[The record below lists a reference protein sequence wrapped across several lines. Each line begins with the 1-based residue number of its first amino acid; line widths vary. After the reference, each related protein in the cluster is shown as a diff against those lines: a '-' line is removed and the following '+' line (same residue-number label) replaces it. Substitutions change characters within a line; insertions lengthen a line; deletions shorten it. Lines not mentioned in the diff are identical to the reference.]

1 VGPPKGGRKMDNRK
15 KKTETLVK
23 EVILNEKAQ
32 QEWIDGADPDFLNAL
47 EFFIKHYDSG
57 KSRNEW
63 FRIGVIIGGV
73 YERWRQKQK

>member
-1 VGPPKGGRKMDNRK
+1 MNNRK
-15 KKTETLVK
+15 EKIETLIR
-23 EVILNEKAQ
+23 EIMLNEEAQ

-47 EFFIKHYDSG
+47 ESFIKHYDTG

-73 YERWRQKQK
+73 YERWKQKQI

>member
-1 VGPPKGGRKMDNRK
+1 MDDRKTK
-15 KKTETLVK
+15 AETLVR
-23 EVILNEKAQ
+23 EVILNEQAQ

-47 EFFIKHYDSG
+47 EFFIKNYDSG

-73 YERWRQKQK
+73 YERWRQKQKAE

>member
-1 VGPPKGGRKMDNRK
+1 MNNRK
-15 KKTETLVK
+15 GKIETLIR
-23 EVILNEKAQ
+23 EVILNDETQ

-47 EFFIKHYDSG
+47 EFFIKRYDTG

-73 YERWRQKQK
+73 YERWKQKQL